1 MFQRRDAREV
11 ATNGSELRIALPLT
25 TIPLMV
31 INGNLLAKA
40 TRQELWLAGLKQIPP
55 ENRPKTLQDF
65 ASLPGVLEAVWRP
78 EKLFLAWVMPSD

>member
-11 ATNGSELRIALPLT
+11 ATKGSGLRIALPLT

-40 TRQELWLAGLKQIPP
+40 TRQELWLAGL
-55 ENRPKTLQDF
+55 
-65 ASLPGVLEAVWRP
+65 
-78 EKLFLAWVMPSD
+78 